1 MILLKRSSSVNV
13 APLPT
18 STCGAGELLEPL
30 RLHAHAH
37 LDLHDLPRHD
47 SRQRIYDPGTGR
59 FPKLPQS
66 RSCRTWECD
75 LCPSASMST
84 GPAKVCVKR
93 KIDELAPE
101 RLIVESESEPQRK
114 KGHRIESA
122 EATKKLR
129 LQYMRVRREEEGE
142 GFRDAFGSDGRVEQR
157 QHGGSE
163 TAGQRTRKAE
173 DGSGRRVFHLKKPR
187 DAVGAERR
195 GGQGVGADERANVAT
210 FVEARVDAPGSSR
223 QAAGAPAP
231 ATSAEVQAPA
241 RPLKR
246 PSRGLAMAA
255 RGQRTETVQDQARLE
270 LVANNLHEFALNEI
284 TNAPKPKV
292 AMLPKY
298 AGRRR
303 NMDQTPAAAIE
314 PRIRDDE
321 DIDMDSEGDYIYE
334 TYILAPSSGAAG
346 TADISM
352 SDAEPSNIGYLIITD
367 EDQSVWETYIED
379 EPSDPDYDTDEEDEN
394 AEDYYGADYPEDE
407 MALDDEGGRNAYG
420 YRANGGSDGEEWDE
434 DTGAHS
440 DDEEFGR
447 SLDPWK
453 ARTAHGFVAA
463 HQESMDGDD
472 A

>member
-1 MILLKRSSSVNV
+1 MS
-13 APLPT
+13 AAGPT
-18 STCGAGELLEPL
+18 T
-30 RLHAHAH
+30 
-37 LDLHDLPRHD
+37 
-47 SRQRIYDPGTGR
+47 
-59 FPKLPQS
+59 
-66 RSCRTWECD
+66 
-75 LCPSASMST
+75 
-84 GPAKVCVKR
+84 VCVKR

-101 RLIVESESEPQRK
+101 RLIVESAESEPQRK
-114 KGHRIESA
+114 KGHLTENGEGR
-122 EATKKLR
+122 KKLR
-129 LQYMRVRREEEGE
+129 LQYMRVRREEEGGE
-142 GFRDAFGSDGRVEQR
+142 GFRDAFGEGRANGEQQGVPGTVGR
-157 QHGGSE
+157 NTGRSEAGG
-163 TAGQRTRKAE
+163 
-173 DGSGRRVFHLKKPR
+173 GRRVFHLKKPTS
-187 DAVGAERR
+187 AVGGGQKA
-195 GGQGVGADERANVAT
+195 GQGVGTDDRANVAT
-210 FVEARVDAPGSSR
+210 FVEARVDAQASSHI
-223 QAAGAPAP
+223 AADAPTP

-241 RPLKR
+241 QPLKR

-255 RGQRTETVQDQARLE
+255 RGQRMETVQDQARLE
-270 LVANNLHEFALNEI
+270 LVANNLHQFALSEI

-292 AMLPKY
+292 TILPKY

-303 NMDQTPAAAIE
+303 NMEQAPAAATE

-321 DIDMDSEGDYIYE
+321 DMDMDSEGDYIYE
-334 TYILAPSSGAAG
+334 TYILAPSDGAAA

-352 SDAEPSNIGYLIITD
+352 SDAEPANIGYLIITD

-407 MALDDEGGRNAYG
+407 MASDDEGGRNAYG